1 MSQKII
7 GQEIYKL
14 AKSLWPLNRS
24 LTGDGVRE
32 TLNIIKK
39 LLPNLKIKEVPTGT
53 KVFDWT
59 IPKEWKVNKAYIVD
73 PNGNKICDF
82 SKNNLHLV
90 GYSTPFTGTL
100 SLEEL
105 NNHLYSI
112 EDQPD
117 AIPYL
122 TSYYK
127 KKWGFCL
134 THHQRKGLSKG
145 QYKVIVDTKLFDGSL
160 TYGELIIKGK
170 SKKEVFL
177 STYICHPS
185 MANNELSGP
194 TVLTY
199 LAKWLQDH
207 KKRGLTYRII
217 FIPETI
223 GSITYLSINYKWM
236 KKNIIAGF
244 NVTCVGDNRAY
255 SYLPSRD
262 GATMSDNIAKHV
274 LNWTDPN
281 FIRYTWLDRGSD
293 ERQYC
298 APGID
303 LPIAS
308 ICRSKYE
315 EYPEYHTS
323 LDTLGEVVTPKGL
336 DGGYWVIRKAL
347 ELIEKN
353 KKFKVTVLGEPQM
366 GKRGLYPSM
375 SIKNIDDQTF
385 LMMNFISYC
394 DGKTSL
400 LDIADK
406 LNIPVWDLYEIIDK
420 LETHNLITSNI

>member
-1 MSQKII
+1 
-7 GQEIYKL
+7 
-14 AKSLWPLNRS
+14 
-24 LTGDGVRE
+24 
-32 TLNIIKK
+32 
-39 LLPNLKIKEVPTGT
+39 
-53 KVFDWT
+53 
-59 IPKEWKVNKAYIVD
+59 
-73 PNGNKICDF
+73 
-82 SKNNLHLV
+82 
-90 GYSTPFTGTL
+90 
-100 SLEEL
+100 
-105 NNHLYSI
+105 
-112 EDQPD
+112 
-117 AIPYL
+117 
-122 TSYYK
+122 
-127 KKWGFCL
+127 
-134 THHQRKGLSKG
+134 
-145 QYKVIVDTKLFDGSL
+145 
-160 TYGELIIKGK
+160 
-170 SKKEVFL
+170 
-177 STYICHPS
+177 